1 MKTEKR
7 FAVTTV
13 NGKTY
18 TWRFV
23 ELKGEGDYGNGIYI
37 AIEHPSGDTSSLD
50 CRYDKAYNF
59 TKVCVEYL
67 YEYYGDNLDELY
79 EEDDE

>member
-7 FAVTTV
+7 FTVTTV

-18 TWRFV
+18 TWKFT
-23 ELKGEGDYGNGIYI
+23 ETKSEGDYGNGIYI
-37 AIEHPSGDTSSLD
+37 MIVAPSGDIFSLD
-50 CRYDKAYNF
+50 CRYAKAYNF
-59 TKVCVEYL
+59 TKACVEYL

-79 EEDDE
+79 EEDEE

>member
-1 MKTEKR
+1 MKPYKY

-18 TWRFV
+18 IWKFIET
-23 ELKGEGDYGNGIYI
+23 KSEGDYGNGIYI
-37 AIEHPSGDTSSLD
+37 AVVSPSGEIYSLD
-50 CRYDKAYNF
+50 CRYIIDYNF

-67 YEYYGDNLDELY
+67 LLYYGDNLDELY
-79 EEDDE
+79 EEDEE